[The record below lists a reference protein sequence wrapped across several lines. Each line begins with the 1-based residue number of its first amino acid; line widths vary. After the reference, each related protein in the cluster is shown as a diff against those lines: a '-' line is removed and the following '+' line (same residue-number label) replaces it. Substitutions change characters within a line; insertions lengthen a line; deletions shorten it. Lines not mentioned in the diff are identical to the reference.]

1 VKLSAVTFFER
12 AILKQRCTIYDI
24 ARKSGVSTKTVSKVI
39 NNKPGVKESTRQK
52 VWEIIRETGYYP
64 HHGARS
70 LRGRVRNCVGVTLA
84 PTLHQ
89 VPLNEDFLLW
99 LFAKL
104 SEVFSS
110 RGAYIT
116 FDLAPRSTATLGN
129 DYGRG
134 VWEQVYDSCLVV
146 GPLPS
151 DDTVIKRIHAS
162 GIPYLALGQTAA
174 FPECSCAS
182 VDFFLGALES
192 TRFLLNRGHSRIAL
206 LTAFEGYQ
214 AGADRIRGYKQALE
228 ESGIPFDP
236 ELVVYT
242 DPTSKTRE
250 ETVTKLMQQP
260 GVTALVESSVA
271 EDAGLLRSAAKKSGH
286 VLGDSL
292 ECLVW
297 TYSKEVAVLPEAV
310 AHMWLPV
317 LDCSVEGI
325 HQLAEWMDG
334 TREGPIHVVHDPV
347 LSDAPRT
354 GSLPKPTRVAELLSH
369 AVLREESKD
378 SKNTGV

>member
-1 VKLSAVTFFER
+1 M
-12 AILKQRCTIYDI
+12 
-24 ARKSGVSTKTVSKVI
+24 
-39 NNKPGVKESTRQK
+39 
-52 VWEIIRETGYYP
+52 
-64 HHGARS
+64 
-70 LRGRVRNCVGVTLA
+70 GVTLA
-84 PTLHQ
+84 PSVHQ

-110 RGAYIT
+110 RGAYIS
-116 FDLAPRSTATLGN
+116 FDLAPRSADTLGG

-151 DDTVIKRIHAS
+151 DDTVMQRIHAS
-162 GIPYLALGQTAA
+162 GIPYLALGHTDA

-182 VDFFLGALES
+182 VNFRKGALES
-192 TRFLLNRGHSRIAL
+192 TQFLLERGHKRIAL

-214 AGADRIRGYKQALE
+214 AGVDRIRGYTQALE
-228 ESGIPFDP
+228 EKGIPFDP
-236 ELVVYT
+236 ALVVYT
-242 DPTSKTRE
+242 DPTLDKRE
-250 ETVTKLMQQP
+250 EVVTRLLQQP
-260 GVTALVESSVA
+260 GVTALVESSVT
-271 EDAGLLRSAAKKSGH
+271 EDAELIREAARRSGH
-286 VLGDSL
+286 VLGESL

-310 AHMWLPV
+310 AHMWVPV

-334 TREGPIHVVHDPV
+334 TRTGPIHVVHDPV
-347 LSDAPRT
+347 VSDAPRT

-369 AVLREESKD
+369 ASSEMESKNAGSGD
-378 SKNTGV
+378 KGD